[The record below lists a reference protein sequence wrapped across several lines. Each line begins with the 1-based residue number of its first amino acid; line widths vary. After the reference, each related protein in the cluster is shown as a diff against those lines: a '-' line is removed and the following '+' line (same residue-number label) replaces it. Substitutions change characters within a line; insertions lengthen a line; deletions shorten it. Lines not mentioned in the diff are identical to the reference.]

1 MRLASTIILL
11 GITLLLGACSNR
23 SKKLTI
29 TTYTPGSDSHNA
41 ALAIK
46 EVLADDG
53 WDFTI
58 VTNTHEK
65 GVEAVRNGD
74 IDLAI
79 TSNEISINARGL
91 RSLIPIYNEV
101 LITLVKEESPL
112 VSAKNLEELLA
123 IAKSNRLNFMFSEK
137 GSYSHLFAQQ
147 LLTDLDITENLY
159 NAQYFPHGEEYKTGK
174 IELVKTEN
182 PDLITIV
189 GTVDNELI
197 GSLMELGY
205 LFRQQENMANN
216 IEESFY
222 SSFALKMARS
232 FPVVIPEYTI
242 SKKQTEAVIAAG
254 LYTSLISN
262 KDLEDDVVY
271 DLVRDIIRAQP
282 ELISFN
288 SNFFEMSEIFDSRFL
303 NYQIHCGAMD
313 YCERDEP
320 SFLER
325 YAELAGVVFSMFVV
339 FITLLFT
346 MNRIL
351 KQRKKD
357 RIDVYYLEVMKARK
371 NVNYQEALTQ
381 LLKLEEKALQQ
392 MVDEKLAA
400 DSSYIVFQQL
410 LLQARKELNT
420 KLENS

>member
-303 NYQIHCGAMD
+303 NYQIHRGAMD
-313 YCERDEP
+313 YYERDEP